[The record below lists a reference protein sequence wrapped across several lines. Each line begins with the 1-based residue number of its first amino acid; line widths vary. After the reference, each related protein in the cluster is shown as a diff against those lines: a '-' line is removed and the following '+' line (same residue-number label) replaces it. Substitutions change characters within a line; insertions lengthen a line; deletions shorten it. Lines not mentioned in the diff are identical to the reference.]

1 MSRLSDLEKS
11 VYAKEQEIARLEAL
25 EKQQEEL
32 ANAQKAAVT
41 ENKINKA
48 LVETSQTKEII
59 AIDKLLANPNLTEK
73 EREALLGKKERIV
86 FEQSNQAMYDKLSE
100 LKDKIKDISTF
111 KEGFWKGFTKQD
123 NKTKGQVQDLL
134 NKFYDSNKT
143 ELDKLGRTNSDLIN
157 AMGFAGVNKGLFKVP
172 GAGMFFGAI
181 QALANSLGIAYHK
194 TDTEKELIEIMTK
207 WGLIEKPRPDHTPEE
222 QKFYCERREGW
233 EWDEDAQVCRMKSA
247 DRLSED
253 KRFVP
258 QY

>member
-1 MSRLSDLEKS
+1 
-11 VYAKEQEIARLEAL
+11 
-25 EKQQEEL
+25 
-32 ANAQKAAVT
+32 
-41 ENKINKA
+41 
-48 LVETSQTKEII
+48 
-59 AIDKLLANPNLTEK
+59 
-73 EREALLGKKERIV
+73 
-86 FEQSNQAMYDKLSE
+86 
-100 LKDKIKDISTF
+100 
-111 KEGFWKGFTKQD
+111 
-123 NKTKGQVQDLL
+123 
-134 NKFYDSNKT
+134 
-143 ELDKLGRTNSDLIN
+143 
-157 AMGFAGVNKGLFKVP
+157 MGFAGVNKGLFKVP
-172 GAGMFFGAI
+172 GGGMFFGAI